1 MYGASETVEG
11 GTHAPRL
18 IFERE
23 RNTKNLSRSSCF
35 FFFGRRL
42 KQVRLVLKESVDN
55 CRNPGMGDLWKKQG
69 AKIEFNVTKKDEN
82 FQSQQFQKAKA
93 RVTFHPNVSF
103 KYPDNQ
109 GKGLPMLIGSGGH
122 FPSKNPSAHFNPF
135 GQLQL

>member
-1 MYGASETVEG
+1 M
-11 GTHAPRL
+11 
-18 IFERE
+18 
-23 RNTKNLSRSSCF
+23 
-35 FFFGRRL
+35 
-42 KQVRLVLKESVDN
+42 VLKEGVDN

-103 KYPDNQ
+103 KYLDNQ
-109 GKGLPMLIGSGGH
+109 GKGLPMLIGPRGALSI
-122 FPSKNPSAHFNPF
+122 KNPSAHFNPF